1 MKERLRLLRKELKLT
16 QAEFSARL
24 GAKPSLV
31 GVWESGAQPI
41 PDVRVYQ
48 ICKEFNVRR
57 EWLETG
63 VGEMFEA
70 PACPASFEDQV
81 VAMYL
86 TLPEDLQAVWRAA
99 AEKIIAAGNDPEKAA
114 RDAEAAIL
122 AAVEARLK
130 SKRPENE
137 RKDKETNE

>member
-1 MKERLRLLRKELKLT
+1 MKERLKKLRKLLGLS
-16 QAEFSARL
+16 QAKIADHLGVSQSAVANWEVGSNVPESARL
-24 GAKPSLV
+24 ALC
-31 GVWESGAQPI
+31 
-41 PDVRVYQ
+41 R
-48 ICKEFNVRR
+48 EFNVRR

>member
-1 MKERLRLLRKELKLT
+1 MI
-16 QAEFSARL
+16 ASM
-24 GAKPSLV
+24 
-31 GVWESGAQPI
+31 
-41 PDVRVYQ
+41 
-48 ICKEFNVRR
+48 CKAFNVNR

-63 VGEMFEA
+63 VGEMFET

-122 AAVEARLK
+122 AAVEARLN

-137 RKDKETNE
+137 RKEQETEQ

>member
-1 MKERLRLLRKELKLT
+1 MKLLELRKALGLT
-16 QAEFSARL
+16 LAKFAERIGTTAAAISN
-24 GAKPSLV
+24 
-31 GVWESGAQPI
+31 WEHGEKI

-48 ICKEFNVRR
+48 ICKEFNVNR

-130 SKRPENE
+130 SKRPENGK
-137 RKDKETNE
+137 KDKETNE